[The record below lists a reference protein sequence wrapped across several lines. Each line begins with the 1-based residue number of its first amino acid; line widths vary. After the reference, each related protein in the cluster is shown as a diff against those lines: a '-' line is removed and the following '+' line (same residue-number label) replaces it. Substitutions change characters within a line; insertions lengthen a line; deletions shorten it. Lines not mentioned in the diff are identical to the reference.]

1 LFCWT
6 SPESSLTHCCSNTAF
21 RLHST
26 RITSQEPRSGAKVSH
41 TVLICDDAIFMRTMV
56 GDILQQAGFEI
67 VGEAE
72 TGLQAVEK
80 YKQLRPDLV
89 TMDIVMPDMGGID
102 AVREITRFDPQ
113 AKILMCSA
121 MGQQALVVE
130 AIQAGA
136 RDFVVKPFQPS
147 RVLEAVPRVLA

>member
-1 LFCWT
+1 
-6 SPESSLTHCCSNTAF
+6 
-21 RLHST
+21 
-26 RITSQEPRSGAKVSH
+26 VSH
-41 TVLICDDAIFMRTMV
+41 TVLICDDAVFMRTMV
-56 GDILQQAGFEI
+56 ADILQHAGFEV

-72 TGLQAVEK
+72 SGVQAVEK

-102 AVREITRFDPQ
+102 AVREICKHDPA
-113 AKILMCSA
+113 AKVLMCSA

-147 RVLEAVPRVLA
+147 RVLEAVQRVLG